1 MLVREQALSASDDD
15 FALEFHVGFLL
26 RKAHQRHVAIFTEA
40 AAEHGLT
47 PTQFAALHKAVRA
60 GRTTQNHLGRLVA
73 MDPATVQGVVRRLM
87 LRGLLVGA
95 PDPLDRRTIVLSPT
109 EAGIKLVAATEACAQ
124 RAHDDAL
131 APLSPDERGVFLS
144 LLRKMVCFPDG

>member
-1 MLVREQALSASDDD
+1 MLVREQALSASHDD

-40 AAEHGLT
+40 AAEQGLT
-47 PTQFAALHKAVRA
+47 PTQFAVLHKAVQL

-73 MDPATVQGVVRRLM
+73 MDPATVQGVVRRLT

-95 PDPLDRRTIVLSPT
+95 PDPMDRRTVVLSPT
-109 EAGIKLVAATEACAQ
+109 EAGVKLIAATVACAQ
-124 RAHDDAL
+124 RAHDNAL
-131 APLSPDERGVFLS
+131 APLTPDERGVFLT
-144 LLRKMVCFPDG
+144 LLRKMV